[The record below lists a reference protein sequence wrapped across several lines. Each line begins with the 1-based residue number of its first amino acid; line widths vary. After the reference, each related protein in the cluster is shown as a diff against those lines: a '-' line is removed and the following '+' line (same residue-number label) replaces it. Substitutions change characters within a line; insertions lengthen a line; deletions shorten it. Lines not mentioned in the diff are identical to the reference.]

1 MRPTGS
7 MPQFGTRVGTPAM
20 KRPMAARRGSNPP
33 TNNHPARNADD
44 TVQSGKAKSER
55 GEAKMKAPR
64 FPKSE
69 AHRWVAATAAI
80 VLAGAAAFVPEFY
93 AGKKAAGQEKES
105 SHSAMADQ
113 STTLADQ
120 TDLAVT
126 VYNSNIALVRDVREL
141 HLPRGNFRLK
151 FMDIAATVNPATV
164 HFRSL
169 TEPDK
174 VGVLEQNYEYDLLEP
189 AKLLNKYVGK
199 EVTLVRSYM
208 DNGTTKHEEIKATLL
223 ANNNGPVWKIGNDIV
238 TGGYSESYRFPEVPA
253 NLYERPTLLM
263 SLENS
268 GATKQKIESSYL
280 AGNLSWNADYVLTV
294 GRDDKAA
301 DLDGWVTVINNSGTA
316 FHNARLQLVAG
327 DLNRLPEGGMR
338 DERAQYGVAMK
349 AAAAPQFQQE
359 NFSEYHLYSLGR
371 RTSVED
377 KETKQISLLEG
388 TGVPVEKLFVVNGQG
403 FYYHNSQNPGSPIKD
418 PVMVFYK
425 FKNEEKS
432 GLGIPLPAG
441 NVRVYQKDSKGGL
454 LFIGEDHIDH
464 TPKDE
469 FITVKI
475 GNAFDVVSERKQTDY
490 KSIASHVWEMEF
502 EITLRNHKD
511 TPITVQVN
519 EPIGGDWEMLSS
531 SYKYTKTAAFA
542 AQFNVPVD
550 KNGTSVL
557 KYRIRARW

>member
-1 MRPTGS
+1 MNT
-7 MPQFGTRVGTPAM
+7 
-20 KRPMAARRGSNPP
+20 
-33 TNNHPARNADD
+33 
-44 TVQSGKAKSER
+44 
-55 GEAKMKAPR
+55 PR
-64 FPKSE
+64 FPKPAAS
-69 AHRWVAATAAI
+69 RWVAATAAI
-80 VLAGAAAFVPEFY
+80 TLAGAAAFVPDFH
-93 AGKKAAGQEKES
+93 AGKKNAPQEKDS
-105 SHSAMADQ
+105 GRIAAPDQ
-113 STTLADQ
+113 STSLSDQ

-126 VYNSNIALVRDVREL
+126 IYNSNIALIRDVREL
-141 HLPRGNFRLK
+141 QFGRGNFHLK

-238 TGGYSESYRFPEVPA
+238 TGVYGESYRFPEVPA
-253 NLYERPTLLM
+253 NLYDRPTLLM
-263 SLENS
+263 SLQNLGS
-268 GATKQKIESSYL
+268 IKQKIETSYL

-316 FHNARLQLVAG
+316 FRNARLQLVAG
-327 DLNRLPEGGMR
+327 DLNRLPQREQY
-338 DERAQYGVAMK
+338 RAMDAISMAG
-349 AAAAPQFQQE
+349 AAKAAPQFQQE

-388 TGVPVEKLFVVNGQG
+388 TGVPVEKLFVVNGQN

-425 FKNEEKS
+425 FKNEEKA

-469 FITVKI
+469 FISVKI
-475 GNAFDVVSERKQTDY
+475 GNAFDVVCDRKQTDY
-490 KSIASHVWEMEF
+490 KSLGSRTWEMEF

-511 TPITVQVN
+511 TPVTVQVN

-531 SYKYTKTAAFA
+531 TYKATKTAAFA
-542 AQFNVPVD
+542 AQFDVPV
-550 KNGTSVL
+550 KANGESVL
-557 KYRIRARW
+557 KYRIRAHW

>member
-1 MRPTGS
+1 M
-7 MPQFGTRVGTPAM
+7 
-20 KRPMAARRGSNPP
+20 
-33 TNNHPARNADD
+33 
-44 TVQSGKAKSER
+44 VQKLKSGKQRTILSI
-55 GEAKMKAPR
+55 
-64 FPKSE
+64 
-69 AHRWVAATAAI
+69 AAASA
-80 VLAGAAAFVPEFY
+80 LFAGAVAVYASSGAKREAA
-93 AGKKAAGQEKES
+93 QEKD
-105 SHSAMADQ
+105 SARDTSGGP
-113 STTLADQ
+113 STSLNDQ
-120 TDLAVT
+120 TDLSVT
-126 VYNSNIALVRDVREL
+126 VYNSNIALIRDVRNL
-141 HLPRGNFRLK
+141 SLPTGQFRLK

-268 GATKQKIESSYL
+268 GSTKQKIESSYL
-280 AGNLSWNADYVLTV
+280 ASNLSWNADYVLTV
-294 GRDDKAA
+294 ERDDKAA
-301 DLDGWVTVINNSGTA
+301 DLDGWVTVVNNSGTA
-316 FHNARLQLVAG
+316 FHNPRRQLVAG
-327 DLNRLPEGGMR
+327 ELNRLPQR
-338 DERAQYGVAMK
+338 DQYRAMEAMAK
-349 AAAAPQFQQE
+349 AAPAASGGQFQQE

-388 TGVPVEKLFVVNGQG
+388 TGVPVEKLFVVNGQN
-403 FYYHNSQNPGSPIKD
+403 FYYHNAQNPGSPMKD

-425 FKNEEKS
+425 FKNEEKA
-432 GLGIPLPAG
+432 GLGVPLPAG
-441 NVRVYQKDSKGGL
+441 NLRVYQKDSKGGL

-469 FITVKI
+469 FLTVKI

-490 KSIASHVWEMEF
+490 KSLGSRTWEMEF
-502 EITLRNHKD
+502 EIILRNHKD
-511 TPITVQVN
+511 TPVTVQVN
-519 EPIGGDWEMLSS
+519 EPIGGDWEMQSS

-542 AQFNVPVD
+542 AQFNVPV
-550 KNGTSVL
+550 KANGESVL
-557 KYRIRARW
+557 KYRVRAKW

>member
-1 MRPTGS
+1 MNT
-7 MPQFGTRVGTPAM
+7 
-20 KRPMAARRGSNPP
+20 
-33 TNNHPARNADD
+33 
-44 TVQSGKAKSER
+44 
-55 GEAKMKAPR
+55 PR
-64 FPKSE
+64 FPNSG
-69 AHRWVAATAAI
+69 ASRWIAATAAI
-80 VLAGAAAFVPEFY
+80 ALAGAAAFVPDY
-93 AGKKAAGQEKES
+93 HAGKKPDPQEKETS
-105 SHSAMADQ
+105 RGAAPDQ
-113 STTLADQ
+113 STSLNDQ

-126 VYNSNIALVRDVREL
+126 VYNSNIALIRDVREL
-141 HLPRGNFRLK
+141 QIPRGNFRLK

-238 TGGYSESYRFPEVPA
+238 TGVYGESYRFPEVPA
-253 NLYERPTLLM
+253 NLYDRPTLLM

-268 GATKQKIESSYL
+268 GASKQKIETSYL

-301 DLDGWVTVINNSGTA
+301 DLDGWVTITNNSGTA

-327 DLNRLPEGGMR
+327 DLNRLPQR
-338 DERAQYGVAMK
+338 DQFRAMEMMAKVP
-349 AAAAPQFQQE
+349 AASGAAQFQQE

-388 TGVPVEKLFVVNGQG
+388 TGVPVEKLFVVNGQN
-403 FYYHNSQNPGSPIKD
+403 FYYHNAQNPGSPLKD

-425 FKNEEKS
+425 FKNEEKA

-441 NVRVYQKDSKGGL
+441 NLRVYQKDSKGGL

-490 KSIASHVWEMEF
+490 KSLGSRLWEMEF
-502 EITLRNHKD
+502 EITIRNHKD
-511 TPITVQVN
+511 TPVTVQVN
-519 EPIGGDWEMLSS
+519 EPIGGDWETLSS
-531 SYKYTKTAAFA
+531 TYKATKTAAFA
-542 AQFNVPVD
+542 AQFEVPV
-550 KNGTSVL
+550 KANGESVL
-557 KYRIRARW
+557 KYRIRTKW

>member
-1 MRPTGS
+1 
-7 MPQFGTRVGTPAM
+7 M
-20 KRPMAARRGSNPP
+20 K
-33 TNNHPARNADD
+33 T
-44 TVQSGKAKSER
+44 
-55 GEAKMKAPR
+55 PR
-64 FPKSE
+64 FPKS
-69 AHRWVAATAAI
+69 AASRWVATTAAI
-80 VLAGAAAFVPEFY
+80 ALAGAAAFVPDFH
-93 AGKKAAGQEKES
+93 AGKKNAPQEKDS
-105 SHSAMADQ
+105 GRIAAPDQ
-113 STTLADQ
+113 STSLSDQ

-126 VYNSNIALVRDVREL
+126 IYNSNIALIRDVREL
-141 HLPRGNFRLK
+141 QFGRGNFHLK

-253 NLYERPTLLM
+253 NLYDRPTLLM
-263 SLENS
+263 SLQNL
-268 GATKQKIESSYL
+268 GALKQKIETSYL

-316 FHNARLQLVAG
+316 FRNARLQLVAG
-327 DLNRLPEGGMR
+327 DLNRLPEAAR
-338 DERAQYGVAMK
+338 YSAAETVRAVPMAK
-349 AAAAPQFQQE
+349 AAQQFQQE
-359 NFSEYHLYSLGR
+359 NFSEYHLYSLAR

-388 TGVPVEKLFVVNGQG
+388 TGVPVEKLFVVNGQN
-403 FYYHNSQNPGSPIKD
+403 FYYHNRQNPGSPLKD

-425 FKNEEKS
+425 FKNEEKA

-469 FITVKI
+469 FINVKI
-475 GNAFDVVSERKQTDY
+475 GNAFDVVCERKQTDY
-490 KSIASHVWEMEF
+490 KSLGSNLWEMEF

-511 TPITVQVN
+511 APVTVQVN

-531 SYKYTKTAAFA
+531 TYKATKTGAFA
-542 AQFNVPVD
+542 AQFDVPV
-550 KNGTSVL
+550 KANGESVL
-557 KYRIRARW
+557 KYRIRAHW